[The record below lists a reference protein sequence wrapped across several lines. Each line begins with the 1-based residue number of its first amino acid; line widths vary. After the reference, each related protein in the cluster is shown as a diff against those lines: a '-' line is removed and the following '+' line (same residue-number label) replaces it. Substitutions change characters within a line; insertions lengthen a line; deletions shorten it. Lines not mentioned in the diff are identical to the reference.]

1 MVMDPLAPTEPSHRS
16 LVRFGR
22 LSCSAC
28 KPAAWYVDRADGDEA
43 PMYCVYMW
51 VIYRPQQQQ
60 AGGRAAGVQLHAR
73 GLAGLGWAGWL
84 AGDSFGDGPDG

>member
-1 MVMDPLAPTEPSHRS
+1 MWIGLM
-16 LVRFGR
+16 G
-22 LSCSAC
+22 
-28 KPAAWYVDRADGDEA
+28 GEA
-43 PMYCVYMW
+43 PMYMW

-60 AGGRAAGVQLHAR
+60 QVAGRAAGVQLHAR